1 MQSLICVY
9 TVCIC
14 EKASFLRTEQ
24 SKTYLSTSMLC
35 CFYDMH
41 KAMKDALLMF
51 YGKSKSEIES
61 VLQST
66 EKVILSDTDR
76 YTQGLVDQMCI

>member
-1 MQSLICVY
+1 
-9 TVCIC
+9 
-14 EKASFLRTEQ
+14 
-24 SKTYLSTSMLC
+24 
-35 CFYDMH
+35 MH
-41 KAMKDALLMF
+41 KAMKDTLLMF